1 MGQMRGA
8 LSCGTILNGATYKY
22 RIEKVLGQGSFGI
35 TYLASLKLSGELGS
49 IDSRT
54 YVAIKEFFMY
64 DINGRKDDAVTCSSN
79 VGIYY
84 SYKQKFAKEAENLSK
99 MRHSNIVS
107 VLELF
112 EANNTFYYVM
122 EYLDGGSLASYIKE
136 KGSLGISESMT
147 YISQIADALNYMHQN
162 RVLHLDLKPS
172 NIMLSKDNKAV
183 LIDFGLS
190 KHYDEN
196 GNPDTSTTMGAG
208 TPGFAP
214 IEQISFVRGT
224 LFPETIDV
232 YALGATMYMMLT
244 GLRPPLA
251 YELLN
256 DGFNGSQFKSKGIM
270 DEHVIKC
277 IAKAMNPLVK
287 RRCQSVMNFMDILN
301 NPKAIID
308 VDIVYDPIPEKEILN
323 NSDFIIRP
331 TTVMVRIDYSP
342 AFPWRCPDKGYTA
355 FVDRYGVVYGKNM
368 PFIGDGIEHRTMRSE
383 KLSPGEFESILS
395 KLQCLPLSVRRD
407 TIKDGD
413 PFAENS
419 ETPEYWKISLYDV
432 GKKLYGEY
440 WISGW
445 RREYG
450 NIIGDIAQLNMEILK
465 MLPCVKNFVFN
476 GSDEDTLLEHNLI
489 DDFRTVYGPPP
500 GIDDIG
506 CVYGPPPGIDDV
518 EATTKT
524 SSDVNQKGCLKGT
537 LLFFVIVL
545 IILFCLL
552 VF

>member
-1 MGQMRGA
+1 MRGA
-8 LSCGTILNGATYKY
+8 LSCGT
-22 RIEKVLGQGSFGI
+22 
-35 TYLASLKLSGELGS
+35 
-49 IDSRT
+49 
-54 YVAIKEFFMY
+54 
-64 DINGRKDDAVTCSSN
+64 
-79 VGIYY
+79 
-84 SYKQKFAKEAENLSK
+84 
-99 MRHSNIVS
+99 
-107 VLELF
+107 
-112 EANNTFYYVM
+112 
-122 EYLDGGSLASYIKE
+122 
-136 KGSLGISESMT
+136 
-147 YISQIADALNYMHQN
+147 
-162 RVLHLDLKPS
+162 
-172 NIMLSKDNKAV
+172 
-183 LIDFGLS
+183 
-190 KHYDEN
+190 
-196 GNPDTSTTMGAG
+196 
-208 TPGFAP
+208 
-214 IEQISFVRGT
+214 
-224 LFPETIDV
+224 
-232 YALGATMYMMLT
+232 
-244 GLRPPLA
+244 
-251 YELLN
+251 
-256 DGFNGSQFKSKGIM
+256 
-270 DEHVIKC
+270 
-277 IAKAMNPLVK
+277 
-287 RRCQSVMNFMDILN
+287 
-301 NPKAIID
+301 
-308 VDIVYDPIPEKEILN
+308 ILN

-342 AFPWRCPDKGYTA
+342 AFPERCPDKGYTA

-368 PFIGDGIEHRTMRSE
+368 PFIGDGVEHRTMLFTE
-383 KLSPGEFESILS
+383 LLPGEFESILS
-395 KLQCLPLSVRRD
+395 KFQCLPLSVRRD
-407 TIKDGD
+407 IIKDGD

-500 GIDDIG
+500 GIDDMG